1 MDAALAGVPTDFRAN
16 GVTYKVMPRTLGDE
30 CLFETWLQEIAYDT
44 IVRHHNDGKGRL
56 DAANFAA
63 AREGWVQDC
72 AAGVYE
78 WGGLAA
84 WRRATTP
91 SGQRRL
97 LFLKICAG
105 TQPPHCGPAISEATL
120 ADLARADPAA
130 WQRLLD
136 VMDAQDY
143 EPERRER
150 EKAKKAA
157 AGPNGAAGAAA
168 QAAAP

>member
-1 MDAALAGVPTDFRAN
+1 MDAALAGVPTDFRHG
-16 GVTYKVMPRTLGDE
+16 GVTYKVMPRTLGAE
-30 CLFETWLQEIAYDT
+30 CLFEAWLQEQAYDALL
-44 IVRHHNDGKGRL
+44 RHRKRL
-56 DAANFAA
+56 GELDFAA
-63 AREGWVQDC
+63 ARAEWATQC
-72 AAGVYE
+72 ADGTFE

-84 WRRATTP
+84 WRRATLTA

-97 LFLKICAG
+97 LFLKINEG
-105 TQPPHCGPAISEATL
+105 TMPPHCGPAVSEAVL

-143 EPERRER
+143 EPDRRER
-150 EKAKKAA
+150 EKAKEKAS

-168 QAAAP
+168 PLAAAP